1 MWLIVLSVACQLGAV
16 ILLKLFAQQDG
27 EQAYSLLRVLLH
39 PYFWLA
45 LLCLAGQAFTWQL
58 VLRRYP
64 LSFAYPFNGL
74 IYPGALLVGTLFFAE
89 PVSAAKL
96 LGVALIIGGVWV
108 MSREQSA

>member
-1 MWLIVLSVACQLGAV
+1 MWLIGLSVACQLGAV
-16 ILLKLFAQQDG
+16 ILLKMFAQQDG
-27 EQAYSLLRVLLH
+27 ETYSLLRVLLH

-58 VLRRYP
+58 VLRRFP

-74 IYPGALLVGTLFFAE
+74 IYPGALLLGYLFFSE

-96 LGVALIIGGVWV
+96 LGVMLIIGGVWV
-108 MSREQSA
+108 MSWESAA